1 MAGVMFLDAFR
12 QQALAAALS
21 PAGKYRAT
29 AFAFHA
35 GTKTV
40 LAFTCSLGC
49 LISSFHK
56 TEDNFGAI

>member
-1 MAGVMFLDAFR
+1 MFLDAFW

-21 PAGKYRAT
+21 PARKNGST
-29 AFAFHA
+29 AFGLHA